1 MTITN
6 MSDSRAFTD
15 YTRPTE
21 RAHTYMQK
29 YNVTNSMDLRNSMQ
43 NNPSVITK
51 TPLCNKSGAEGQSV
65 LCGGPMSQYVS
76 KKNNIQEYPKTPITG
91 QYAATEW

>member
-21 RAHTYMQK
+21 RAQVYMK
-29 YNVTNSMDLRNSMQ
+29 RYNVNNSMDLRHSMQ
-43 NNPSVITK
+43 KNPSVVNK
-51 TPLCNKSGAEGQSV
+51 TPLCNKSGAEGQAV
-65 LCGGPMSQYVS
+65 LCGGPVSQYVS
-76 KKNNIQEYPKTPITG
+76 KKNKVKKYPKTPIKG
-91 QYAATEW
+91 PYGATQW